1 MPTERTSDFLWRAY
15 TEEHEQRRHLVS
27 ALSIPAG
34 FLALCTGGFAYCLKT
49 FPEFSCEPGTALF
62 HALLLAAG
70 VSFIIAAYNLARS
83 IHGHEYAYLPNVG
96 RIDDYRNAFIKFLTA
111 SDDSLPSQAH
121 EFRADSEVEGAVRGY
136 LAECAT
142 HNRAVNTRRSGY
154 LFRANKFTLICLAM
168 LGSALVVHAVIQ
180 RSSHGR
186 GPQEAGDAGPKAPVA
201 TAEAAD

>member
-1 MPTERTSDFLWRAY
+1 MATERTRDFLWRAY
-15 TEEHEQRRHLVS
+15 SEEHEQRRHLVS
-27 ALSIPAG
+27 AVSIPAG

-49 FPEFSCEPGTALF
+49 FPEFSCEAGTALL
-62 HALLLAAG
+62 HTLLLAAG

-83 IHGHEYAYLPNVG
+83 IHGHEYAYLPNVA
-96 RIDDYRNAFIKFLTA
+96 RLEDYRNAFVKYLA
-111 SDDSLPSQAH
+111 GSDAALPSQAH
-121 EFRADSEVEGAVRGY
+121 EVRADSEVEGAVRDY

-168 LGSALVVHAVIQ
+168 LGSVLIAHAVIQ

-186 GPQEAGDAGPKAPVA
+186 GPEEAGDARPEASVTP
-201 TAEAAD
+201 AEAAD